1 MALFRDRL
9 VHILGYLILVALL
22 PQSTAGPSFVNGQT
36 FTDGLAIIDAPSP
49 NNPGHAGSN
58 ITIAVD
64 VSGDGQLP
72 ISDSN
77 PGLGHS
83 TGFQSLEIYLVSAQ
97 TNINLTVSNTSA
109 FLTGE
114 AQSTV
119 KHLNWPIPTC
129 IPAGNYNLTFYES
142 STFNGKPV
150 FAITPIPIPVDNPN
164 PNPSGQCA
172 DNPLQPQPQASNP
185 LSGSPFNQDSLTLT
199 LTLSNGILQLPTVT
213 VTTPTSVVVIS
224 ETTVTET
231 DNGTPTTRTETA
243 TWTTT
248 VLPSTQG
255 GSGFIPVNAGSHA
268 TGSTFLYVFMGICIL
283 HYLL

>member
-9 VHILGYLILVALL
+9 VHFLGYLILVALL

-58 ITIAVD
+58 IAIAVD
-64 VSGDGQLP
+64 VSGDGQL
-72 ISDSN
+72 SLSN
-77 PGLGHS
+77 TTTSFH
-83 TGFQSLEIYLVSAQ
+83 SLEIYLVSAQ

-129 IPAGNYNLTFYES
+129 IPSGNYNLTFYES
-142 STFNGKPV
+142 SVFNGQAV
-150 FAITPIPIPVDNPN
+150 FAITPIPIPINN
-164 PNPSGQCA
+164 QNQSGQCA
-172 DNPLQPQPQASNP
+172 DLNLLQPQPQEYS
-185 LSGSPFNQDSLTLT
+185 SVTLT
-199 LTLSNGILQLPTVT
+199 LTLSNGILNLPTVT
-213 VTTPTSVVVIS
+213 VTSKPTPTSVVVIS
-224 ETTVTET
+224 LTTVTET
-231 DNGTPTTRTETA
+231 ENGTPTTRTETA

-255 GSGFIPVNAGSHA
+255 SSGFIPVNAGSHA
-268 TGSTFLYVFMGICIL
+268 TGSTFLSIFMGICVL
-283 HYLL
+283 YCLL